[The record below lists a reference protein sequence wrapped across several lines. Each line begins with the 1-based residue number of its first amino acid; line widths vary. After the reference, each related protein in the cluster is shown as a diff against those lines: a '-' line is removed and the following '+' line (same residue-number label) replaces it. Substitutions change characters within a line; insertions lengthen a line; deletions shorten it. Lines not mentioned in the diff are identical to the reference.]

1 MKAEIITIGDEIL
14 IGQIVDTNSA
24 WIAARLNEAGFT
36 VVRKLTVGDDRREIA
51 DAVEGA
57 MRTADAVIVTG
68 GLGPTKDDITKQ
80 TLAGIFGGEMVRD
93 RETYERNGRILA
105 ARGIEYNELNREQA
119 TVPSSAE
126 VLQNMHGTAPGM
138 WFTRGGKAVVSLPGV
153 PFEMKELMETEVM
166 PRLAAHFRQSKV
178 VHRTAI
184 TYGLAESVLAATIA
198 EWEAAL
204 PGYLHLAY
212 LPSPSQIR
220 LRLSAYDIEG
230 RREEEEIERQ
240 FGVLERLI
248 PDYFIGYGDATV
260 ASATADL
267 LRARRATLAVAESC
281 TGGAL
286 SASFTAM
293 AGASD
298 YYLGGVVSY
307 SNDVKVGI
315 LGVSPDTLRLHGAVS
330 EQTACEMAEGVRR
343 LCGADYAL
351 STTGV
356 AGPTGGTPEKPVGT
370 EPGPANR
377 SSPACGHRTSNAQRP
392 RPPTCSGWNCC
403 TDSRQSNPQKHT
415 PPHGRLSGGHASSRL
430 RTTTSAPPRK
440 PALLSAP
447 DRPSDTP
454 QRFPSSRPATRNHH
468 L

>member
-240 FGVLERLI
+240 RTGADCPEPRSLHDGQLLGRIRGARTRQIVSRTPVPRPDELRHRPEGLQRVFALFAGMSHERHQR
-248 PDYFIGYGDATV
+248 GT
-260 ASATADL
+260 
-267 LRARRATLAVAESC
+267 
-281 TGGAL
+281 
-286 SASFTAM
+286 
-293 AGASD
+293 
-298 YYLGGVVSY
+298 
-307 SNDVKVGI
+307 
-315 LGVSPDTLRLHGAVS
+315 
-330 EQTACEMAEGVRR
+330 QTA
-343 LCGADYAL
+343 LF
-351 STTGV
+351 
-356 AGPTGGTPEKPVGT
+356 
-370 EPGPANR
+370 
-377 SSPACGHRTSNAQRP
+377 
-392 RPPTCSGWNCC
+392 
-403 TDSRQSNPQKHT
+403 
-415 PPHGRLSGGHASSRL
+415 
-430 RTTTSAPPRK
+430 
-440 PALLSAP
+440 
-447 DRPSDTP
+447 DRPDGLH
-454 QRFPSSRPATRNHH
+454 QVRH
-468 L
+468 LYGQM

>member
-230 RREEEEIERQ
+230 RREEEEIERR
-240 FGVLERLI
+240 FKVLERLI

-267 LRARRATLAVAESC
+267 LRARRATLAVAER
-281 TGGAL
+281 TLWFGAGK
-286 SASFTAM
+286 T
-293 AGASD
+293 
-298 YYLGGVVSY
+298 
-307 SNDVKVGI
+307 
-315 LGVSPDTLRLHGAVS
+315 
-330 EQTACEMAEGVRR
+330 
-343 LCGADYAL
+343 
-351 STTGV
+351 
-356 AGPTGGTPEKPVGT
+356 
-370 EPGPANR
+370 
-377 SSPACGHRTSNAQRP
+377 
-392 RPPTCSGWNCC
+392 
-403 TDSRQSNPQKHT
+403 
-415 PPHGRLSGGHASSRL
+415 HGRPKGGHAGECVFGGYSVGCRCSSSSRSML
-430 RTTTSAPPRK
+430 AAAAAARSMFCVRRRAKTDLQARVPCGVASPIHTVPTGFSGVPPVG
-440 PALLSAP
+440 
-447 DRPSDTP
+447 
-454 QRFPSSRPATRNHH
+454 PATPVVERA
-468 L
+468 

>member
-138 WFTRGGKAVVSLPGV
+138 WFTRGSKAVVSLPGV

-298 YYLGGVVSY
+298 
-307 SNDVKVGI
+307 
-315 LGVSPDTLRLHGAVS
+315 
-330 EQTACEMAEGVRR
+330 
-343 LCGADYAL
+343 
-351 STTGV
+351 
-356 AGPTGGTPEKPVGT
+356 
-370 EPGPANR
+370 
-377 SSPACGHRTSNAQRP
+377 
-392 RPPTCSGWNCC
+392 
-403 TDSRQSNPQKHT
+403 
-415 PPHGRLSGGHASSRL
+415 
-430 RTTTSAPPRK
+430 
-440 PALLSAP
+440 
-447 DRPSDTP
+447 
-454 QRFPSSRPATRNHH
+454 
-468 L
+468 